1 MKRRELLR
9 LMAQGSALAA
19 CPSLAFGANQVPGDF
34 KFGLQLSTLNRLMNE
49 EFFETITLVKAMGYN
64 VVEFSG
70 GGYLGHDPQR
80 VKAHLAELQLSAPV
94 GRVAP
99 NYPPNYRSLSQE
111 ERRAVG
117 RSQGG
122 LDDLVSK
129 ISAALPIAVDMHQQ
143 YLNIP
148 IISEA
153 EFTTRAKVE
162 NVVRVLNE
170 AGKLCQ
176 EKGVLLGYHNHAF
189 EFANVEGILPY
200 DLMLAE
206 TDPDLVSFQLDTY
219 WVTRGGGDIMQY
231 LSDHPGRFPSCHL
244 KDIDA
249 EGKFEDVGSGLID
262 FPAFITLAMEQGSK
276 HFFVERDGPPNPL
289 QSASNSFN
297 YLTSLS

>member
-9 LMAQGSALAA
+9 LMTQGSALTA
-19 CPSLAFGANQVPGDF
+19 CPSMVFGASQVPSDF
-34 KFGLQLSTLNRLMNE
+34 KFGLQLSTLNQLMNE
-49 EFFETITLVKAMGYN
+49 EFFDTITLVKEMGYS

-70 GGYLGHDPQR
+70 GGYLGHDPQQ
-80 VKAHLAELQLSAPV
+80 VKDHLAELQLSAPV

-99 NYPPNYRSLSQE
+99 NYPPNYRSLSSD

-117 RSQGG
+117 RSQSG
-122 LDDLVSK
+122 LDNLLSK
-129 ISAALPIAVDMHQQ
+129 IRASLPIAGDMNQQ

-162 NVVRVLNE
+162 NVVSVLNE
-170 AGKLCQ
+170 AGKMCQ
-176 EKGVLLGYHNHAF
+176 EQGVLLGYHNHAF
-189 EFANVEGILPY
+189 EFENVEGILPY

-206 TDPDLVSFQLDTY
+206 SDPDLVSFQLDTY

-231 LSDHPGRFPSCHL
+231 LTDHPGRFPSCHL

-249 EGKFEDVGSGLID
+249 AGNFEDVGSGLID
-262 FPAFITLAMEQGSK
+262 FPAFITLAIEQGSH

-289 QSASNSFN
+289 QSARNSFN